1 MAVSRWSSVAWSCA
15 LAAACGGHANTIDAP
30 STPWS
35 LSPSQVPDPRLEPGV
50 TALGQQLVV
59 LGGFD
64 TDVQQGLDI
73 TQRVDVFDPTAQ
85 TWSTLPDAPVAWT
98 HIQLV
103 GIGTTLYLLGGLA
116 GSMYVAHGESFV
128 LETTASPMQ
137 WTPIASMPVGMERG
151 SAAIAV
157 SPNRIYLMGGAS
169 TANALQSVIYYDLTT
184 DSWGQLPDLP
194 APRSHPAGMITPDG
208 TLVLAGGLSG
218 LFADSFAGDVWQL
231 PPGATEWSTGLA
243 AMPDARGGCMYGV
256 IQGQLVCAA
265 GEAATSA
272 LTYTETY
279 DPLGDKWSENTAM
292 PVPTA
297 GTQGAVIASR
307 LYIPGGA
314 RELQFFPTDTLY
326 IYAPLDVV
334 GGDTATP

>member
-1 MAVSRWSSVAWSCA
+1 MRAAAWSFV
-15 LAAACGGHANTIDAP
+15 LAAACGGGKLHNVDAP

-35 LSPSQVPDPRLEPGV
+35 LSPSPVPDPRLEPGV
-50 TALGQQLVV
+50 TELGQQLVV

-73 TQRVDVFDPTAQ
+73 TTRVDVFDPIAQ
-85 TWSTLPDAPVAWT
+85 TWSQLPDAPVAWT

-103 GIGTTLYLLGGLA
+103 GVGTTLYLLGGLE
-116 GSMYVAHGESFV
+116 GSMYVAHGESFM
-128 LETTASPMQ
+128 LETSASPMQ
-137 WTPIASMPVGMERG
+137 WTPIASMPVGYERG

-157 SPNRIYLMGGAS
+157 ASNRIYLMGGAGTS
-169 TANALQSVIYYDLTT
+169 NALSSVIFYELTT
-184 DSWGQLPDLP
+184 NTWGQLSDLP

-231 PPGATEWSTGLA
+231 PPGAQQWSTGFA
-243 AMPDARGGCMYGV
+243 PMPDPRGGCMYGV
-256 IQGQLVCAA
+256 IQGQLVCAG
-265 GEAATSA
+265 GEAGMSA

-279 DPLGDKWSENTAM
+279 DPLGDTWTENPVM
-292 PVPTA
+292 PAPTA

-326 IYAPLDVV
+326 IYAPLDVASA
-334 GGDTATP
+334 DTAAR